1 MYVTT
6 LLGLDPFIR
15 DPVAKFWQE
24 QETPATKCILQ
35 FFCLALVW
43 TNLFMLYSLIFMG
56 ASATALLKFQVLGW
70 GSVLALNA
78 YQVRHYGFTAQFD
91 TLGMQM
97 TLAALSIYISF
108 T

>member
-1 MYVTT
+1 
-6 LLGLDPFIR
+6 
-15 DPVAKFWQE
+15 
-24 QETPATKCILQ
+24 
-35 FFCLALVW
+35 
-43 TNLFMLYSLIFMG
+43 MLYSLIFMG